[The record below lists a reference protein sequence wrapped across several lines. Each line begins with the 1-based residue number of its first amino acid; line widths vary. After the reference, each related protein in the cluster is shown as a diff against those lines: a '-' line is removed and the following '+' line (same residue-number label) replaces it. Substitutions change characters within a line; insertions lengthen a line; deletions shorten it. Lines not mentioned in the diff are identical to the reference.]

1 VLVEVKNQGLTLSLV
16 VAVLV
21 DFVQQ
26 LQQLAAVDHL
36 KPR

>member
-1 VLVEVKNQGLTLSLV
+1 LWWLEAAAEVTVDTVKAA

-26 LQQLAAVDHL
+26 LQQQVAVEV
-36 KPR
+36 